1 MSLVLGRAGALGLV
15 RFLLLIGLVYTVED
29 GGQKKR
35 TYVADGALAVTHGA
49 VLLAGLAVGDLTF
62 ISTYVLYRSGRGR
75 RRMGRTV
82 LSPPPPARAREAKK
96 TDARMDSFIVIV

>member
-49 VLLAGLAVGDLTF
+49 VLLAGLAVGDLAC
-62 ISTYVLYRSGRGR
+62 ISIPTWSR
-75 RRMGRTV
+75 RIMDGERTV
-82 LSPPPPARAREAKK
+82 LEPPPAARATEAKK
-96 TDARMDSFIVIV
+96 TEARMDSFIVIV